1 MAKKPLVQP
10 SQNDAPQKSSSS
22 GTLKS
27 MLMKKPSKKPAPL
40 EVEEGLISGVT
51 ESMNFQSTHGDGHAR
66 IAQRAYELFQ
76 GRGGHPGQDLDDWLA
91 AEQEILAK
99 DLSS

>member
-10 SQNDAPQKSSSS
+10 SKNDTPQKSSSS
-22 GTLKS
+22 GKLKS

-40 EVEEGLISGVT
+40 EVEEGLIAAVT
-51 ESMNFQSTHGDGHAR
+51 ESLNFQPTNGDGPAR
-66 IAQRAYELFQ
+66 IARRAYELFQ
-76 GRGGHPGQDLDDWLA
+76 GRGGHPGQELDDWLA

>member
-1 MAKKPLVQP
+1 MAKNPSIQP
-10 SQNDAPQKSSSS
+10 SKNDTPQKSSSS
-22 GTLKS
+22 DKLKS

-40 EVEEGLISGVT
+40 EVEESLIAGVS
-51 ESMNFQSTHGDGHAR
+51 ESPNSQPTNGNGHPR

-76 GRGGHPGQDLDDWLA
+76 SRGGHSGQDLDDWLA

>member
-10 SQNDAPQKSSSS
+10 SKNDTPQKSSSS
-22 GTLKS
+22 GKLKS
-27 MLMKKPSKKPAPL
+27 MLMKKPAPL
-40 EVEEGLISGVT
+40 EVEEGLIAAVT
-51 ESMNFQSTHGDGHAR
+51 ESLNFQPTNGDGPAR
-66 IAQRAYELFQ
+66 IARRAYELFQ
-76 GRGGHPGQDLDDWLA
+76 GRGGHPGQNLDDWLA